1 MTPDARTPATPRA
14 PIRGLLVAAGLLA
27 VQALAAIGFALVEAT
42 QIQGSRWVV
51 GVGTSALMVLYGA
64 FLLLV
69 ARGLIRSRRWS
80 RGPAVATQLLHLPI
94 AWSFAQGA
102 TWWVALVL
110 GITSLVALVCL
121 VLPSSTAALVP
132 SGDPHT
138 DSDRP

>member
-1 MTPDARTPATPRA
+1 MTPSARTPATPR
-14 PIRGLLVAAGLLA
+14 PRRRGLLVAAGLIA

-51 GVGTSALMVLYGA
+51 GVGTAALMVLYGA

-69 ARGLIRSRRWS
+69 ARGLTRSRRWS

-110 GITSLVALVCL
+110 GVMSLAALICL
-121 VLPSSTAALVP
+121 VLPSSTAALIRNDDAAP
-132 SGDPHT
+132 DPGG
-138 DSDRP
+138 S